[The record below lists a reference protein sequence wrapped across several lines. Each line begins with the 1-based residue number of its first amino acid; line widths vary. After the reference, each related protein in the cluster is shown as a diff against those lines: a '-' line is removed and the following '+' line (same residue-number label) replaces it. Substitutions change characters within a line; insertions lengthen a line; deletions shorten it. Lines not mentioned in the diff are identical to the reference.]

1 MTGLLVAFQGEAG
14 AYSEEGVRSL
24 FPDAERR
31 PLASIRKVFEAVEVG
46 RCDWGW
52 SRWTTHRREV
62 STRPTTS
69 F

>member
-31 PLASIRKVFEAVEVG
+31 PLAGDGSL
-46 RCDWGW
+46 D
-52 SRWTTHRREV
+52 
-62 STRPTTS
+62 RPEIQGIE
-69 F
+69 FA